1 MFKTFRF
8 KIKEIFSYPLS
19 TAAHEII
26 LIKDYQTIKH
36 LSPVYTV
43 ISITG
48 SIGVFHRIT
57 PKIQV
62 KLRYFDKNTGS

>member
-8 KIKEIFSYPLS
+8 KIKEIFSYPLPPP
-19 TAAHEII
+19 HEII